1 MVAIFSVKMVVL
13 WCCLFQS
20 MIVSRYSLGLRGGFL
35 LVMVDLPDSC
45 NLKLSSI
52 NSDQKYLCIF
62 PTIILCSPCW
72 GIRVARWMVWG
83 EKWWFWISTLVNYSH
98 QSILLEGNGG
108 VFWDLLTRVPLGE
121 ERGNFLTRVFFR
133 GRTGD
138 ISIFSFLLNG
148 ARMRTGVVL
157 LLLGHCLFIFSQWR
171 TTWLC
176 VEEIWQL

>member
-1 MVAIFSVKMVVL
+1 
-13 WCCLFQS
+13 

-121 ERGNFLTRVFFR
+121 ERGNFLTRVFFQ

-138 ISIFSFLLNG
+138 ISISDLLFNG
-148 ARMRTGVVL
+148 ARMRTCYVH
-157 LLLGHCLFIFSQWR
+157 GHCLFIFSQWR
-171 TTWLC
+171 TTWPC